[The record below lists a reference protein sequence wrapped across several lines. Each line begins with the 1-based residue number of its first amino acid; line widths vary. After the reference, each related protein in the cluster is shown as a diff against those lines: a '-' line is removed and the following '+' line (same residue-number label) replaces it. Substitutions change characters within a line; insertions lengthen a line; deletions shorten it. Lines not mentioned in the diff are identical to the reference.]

1 MDGRKRPWWDYADN
15 LLNSDLSPIGSTK
28 WADSNGNVSVPSGAE
43 KQLASVSVPA
53 GTWIVKGSVNFQS
66 ESSAGSRVAQ
76 LRQGGNNIA
85 VQEVQGNA
93 NGWTKLTVND
103 ILVLTAT
110 TTIAIIAKQTSGG
123 AIICDGYLGLVRIK

>member
-1 MDGRKRPWWDYADN
+1 M
-15 LLNSDLSPIGSTK
+15 
-28 WADSNGNVSVPSGAE
+28 PSGAE

-123 AIICDGYLGLVRIK
+123 AIICDGYLGLVRINTSMEAPAFPQTEEMLMIFPAWCFNIRGTARRQV

>member
-15 LLNSDLSPIGSTK
+15 LLNSDLSPIGGTK
-28 WADSNGNVSVPSGAE
+28 WADSGGNVSVPAGTE

-76 LRQGGNNIA
+76 LRQGSSNIGT
-85 VQEVQGNA
+85 QEVQGNA
-93 NGWTKLTVND
+93 HGWTQLTVAD
-103 ILVLTAT
+103 LIVLTST
-110 TTIAIIAKQTSGG
+110 TTISIWGKQTSGG
-123 AIICDGYLGLVRIK
+123 TITCQGFLGLVRIK

>member
-1 MDGRKRPWWDYADN
+1 M
-15 LLNSDLSPIGSTK
+15 
-28 WADSNGNVSVPSGAE
+28 PSGAE